1 MLPQVYFILYR
12 ELAKS
17 LKWRVGATSVGHVV
31 HLLMV
36 LGRKGLGLRV
46 QSWCRV
52 LLLSL
57 NINMNKYETRKGL
70 F

>member
-36 LGRKGLGLRV
+36 LGRKGLGLRCQV
-46 QSWCRV
+46 SILV
-52 LLLSL
+52 SGSL
-57 NINMNKYETRKGL
+57 TFLKHKYE
-70 F
+70 